1 MTQALPPE
9 NLPGSANPST
19 DGVPSSAVAAAAPTV
34 LEADRASVLA
44 WVDAWGEQVAAA
56 RMTEARDRFDPAVSG
71 FGTHSDVLR
80 GLDDLFTNQWSRV
93 WPTIEDFVFHTHDA
107 DVLVSG
113 DRCQAV
119 AVLGWGSTGIH
130 ADGSTFDRPGRATLV
145 LVRDDIDTP
154 WRGIHTHFSLARGVP
169 STSHGPRATGDTA
182 SS

>member
-9 NLPGSANPST
+9 NSAGSATTST
-19 DGVPSSAVAAAAPTV
+19 GDTSLSANGAAV
-34 LEADRASVLA
+34 EADRASVLA
-44 WVDAWGEQVAAA
+44 WVDAWGEQVAGA

-154 WRGIHTHFSLARGVP
+154 WRGLHTHFSLARGVP
-169 STSHGPRATGDTA
+169 SASHGPRATGDTA

>member
-9 NLPGSANPST
+9 NSAGSATTSTGDTSPSAS
-19 DGVPSSAVAAAAPTV
+19 GAAV
-34 LEADRASVLA
+34 EADRASVLA
-44 WVDAWGEQVAAA
+44 WVDAWGEQVAGAK
-56 RMTEARDRFDPAVSG
+56 MTEARDRFDPAVSG

-119 AVLGWGSTGIH
+119 AVLGWGSTGLH

-169 STSHGPRATGDTA
+169 SVSHGPRATGDTA
-182 SS
+182 SSS

>member
-9 NLPGSANPST
+9 NSPGSATTST
-19 DGVPSSAVAAAAPTV
+19 GDTSLSASGPAV
-34 LEADRASVLA
+34 ESDRASVLA
-44 WVDAWGEQVAAA
+44 WVDAWGEQVAGA

-119 AVLGWGSTGIH
+119 VVLGWGSTGIH

-145 LVRDDIDTP
+145 LVRDDLGAP

-169 STSHGPRATGDTA
+169 QASYGPRAAGESA
-182 SS
+182 R

>member
-9 NLPGSANPST
+9 NSPGAESSSSGTGHTST
-19 DGVPSSAVAAAAPTV
+19 DAAAT
-34 LEADRASVLA
+34 EADRVSVLA

-119 AVLGWGSTGIH
+119 VVLGWGSTGIH

-145 LVRDDIDTP
+145 LVRDDIDAP
-154 WRGIHTHFSLARGVP
+154 WRGLHTHFSLARGVP
-169 STSHGPRATGDTA
+169 PTSHGPRPTTR
-182 SS
+182 SSS